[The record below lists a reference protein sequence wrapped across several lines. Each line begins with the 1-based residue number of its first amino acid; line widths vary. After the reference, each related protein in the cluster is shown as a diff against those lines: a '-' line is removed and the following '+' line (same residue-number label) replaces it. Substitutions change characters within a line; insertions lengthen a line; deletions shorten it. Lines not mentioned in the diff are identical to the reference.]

1 MRDVLPFWNGN
12 GMTDPQVTIM
22 TVSEFL
28 DGASTSDAFERVA
41 DEIAQ
46 EQNNTVR
53 VDPST
58 RRDEEWG
65 ILANQVVGRE
75 NLPA

>member
-1 MRDVLPFWNGN
+1 
-12 GMTDPQVTIM
+12 MTDPHKTIM

-41 DEIAQ
+41 DEIAR
-46 EQNNTVR
+46 EENDAVR

>member
-1 MRDVLPFWNGN
+1 MSDLHK
-12 GMTDPQVTIM
+12 MIM

-28 DGASTSDAFERVA
+28 EEASPIGSFEKVA
-41 DEIAQ
+41 AEIAE
-46 EQNNTVR
+46 EQKKAVR
-53 VDPST
+53 VDPT
-58 RRDEEWG
+58 IRRDEEWG